1 MSRTAPSCKPTNITL
16 GFQTDQPADNYARLA
31 VMAES
36 LGFDGISVFHDL
48 GFQPSLFP
56 LLEMAR
62 VTTRLRLGAACLN
75 PFLLHPVEI
84 AGQAAALDLA
94 SNGRAYVGLAR
105 GAWLERV
112 GIRPAWPLQ
121 RLTEAV
127 EMVRRLLRGD
137 DSAYDGQIFSMAAG
151 TRLAYS
157 RRRDVLDI
165 LLGTWGPRGLALA
178 GRCADEVKLGGC
190 ANPDMIR
197 YARAVL
203 DEACRAAGRDPSSV
217 GLVAGAVTVVDED
230 GAAARQIA
238 RAQVAVY
245 LDVVARLDITVTVP
259 DSVLAPLRAA
269 LVRGDSGAAGR
280 CIPDELLDRFAF
292 AGQPAAVAE
301 HVAAVFEAGASRV
314 ELGSPHG
321 RTDVYGVE
329 LIGKKVLPAV
339 REAS

>member
-1 MSRTAPSCKPTNITL
+1 MNVTL
-16 GFQTDQPADNYARLA
+16 GFQSDKPAGDYAHLA

-84 AGQAAALDLA
+84 AGQAAVLDLA

-105 GAWLERV
+105 GTWLERV
-112 GIRPAWPLQ
+112 GVTSARPLQ

-127 EMVRRLLRGD
+127 EVVRRLLRGD
-137 DSAYDGQIFSMAAG
+137 DSAYDGQIFPMAAG
-151 TRLAYS
+151 TRLAYP
-157 RRRDVLDI
+157 RRRDALDI

-178 GRCADEVKLGGC
+178 GRCVDEVKLGGC

-197 YARAVL
+197 HVRAVL

-217 GLVAGAVTVVDED
+217 GLAAGAVTVVDED
-230 GAAARQIA
+230 GAAARQAA
-238 RAQVAVY
+238 RAQAAVY
-245 LDVVARLDITVTVP
+245 LDVVAALDTTVTVP

-269 LVRGDSGAAGR
+269 LVRGDPDAAGR
-280 CIPDELLDRFAF
+280 CIPGELLDRFMF
-292 AGQPAAVAE
+292 AGTPAAVAE
-301 HVAAVFEAGASRV
+301 HATAVFEAGASRV
-314 ELGSPHG
+314 EFGSPHG
-321 RTDVYGVE
+321 RTSAYGVE

>member
-1 MSRTAPSCKPTNITL
+1 MDVTL
-16 GFQTDQPADNYARLA
+16 GFQTDKPAGDYVRLA

-84 AGQAAALDLA
+84 AGQAAALDLV

-112 GIRPAWPLQ
+112 GIWPARPLQ

-127 EMVRRLLRGD
+127 EVVRRLLRGD
-137 DSAYDGQIFSMAAG
+137 DSAYDGQIFAMTAG
-151 TRLAYS
+151 TRLAYP
-157 RRRDVLDI
+157 RRRAALDT

-178 GRCADEVKLGGC
+178 GRYADEVKLGGC

-197 YARAVL
+197 HVRAVL

-217 GLVAGAVTVVDED
+217 GLVSGAVTVVDED
-230 GAAARQIA
+230 GAAARHLA

-245 LDVVARLDITVTVP
+245 LDVVAPLDTTVTVP
-259 DSVLAPLRAA
+259 GSVLAPLRAA
-269 LVRGDSGAAGR
+269 LVRGDLDAAGR
-280 CIPDELLDRFAF
+280 CIPDELLDRFTF
-292 AGQPAAVAE
+292 AGTPTAVAE
-301 HVAAVFEAGASRV
+301 HAAAVFEAGASRV
-314 ELGSPHG
+314 EFGSPHG
-321 RTDVYGVE
+321 RADLYGVE
-329 LIGKKVLPAV
+329 LIGKQVLPAL

>member
-1 MSRTAPSCKPTNITL
+1 
-16 GFQTDQPADNYARLA
+16 
-31 VMAES
+31 
-36 LGFDGISVFHDL
+36 
-48 GFQPSLFP
+48 
-56 LLEMAR
+56 
-62 VTTRLRLGAACLN
+62 
-75 PFLLHPVEI
+75 
-84 AGQAAALDLA
+84 
-94 SNGRAYVGLAR
+94 
-105 GAWLERV
+105 
-112 GIRPAWPLQ
+112 
-121 RLTEAV
+121 
-127 EMVRRLLRGD
+127 
-137 DSAYDGQIFSMAAG
+137 
-151 TRLAYS
+151 
-157 RRRDVLDI
+157 
-165 LLGTWGPRGLALA
+165 
-178 GRCADEVKLGGC
+178 
-190 ANPDMIR
+190 MIR
-197 YARAVL
+197 YVRAVL

-245 LDVVARLDITVTVP
+245 LDVVAPLDTTVTVP

-280 CIPDELLDRFAF
+280 CIPDELLDRFTF

>member
-1 MSRTAPSCKPTNITL
+1 
-16 GFQTDQPADNYARLA
+16 
-31 VMAES
+31 
-36 LGFDGISVFHDL
+36 
-48 GFQPSLFP
+48 
-56 LLEMAR
+56 MAR

-105 GAWLERV
+105 GTWLERI
-112 GIRPAWPLQ
+112 GITPVRPLQ

-127 EMVRRLLRGD
+127 EVVRRLLGGD

-151 TRLAYS
+151 TRLAYP
-157 RRRDVLDI
+157 RRRDALDI

-197 YARAVL
+197 HVRGVL

-230 GAAARQIA
+230 GAAARHIA

-245 LDVVARLDITVTVP
+245 LDVVAPLDTTVTVP

-269 LVRGDSGAAGR
+269 LGRGDPDPAGR
-280 CIPDELLDRFAF
+280 CIPDELLDRFTF
-292 AGQPAAVAE
+292 AGTPAAVAE
-301 HVAAVFEAGASRV
+301 HAAAVFEAGASRV
-314 ELGSPHG
+314 EFGGPHG
-321 RTDVYGVE
+321 RTGAHGVE
-329 LIGKKVLPAV
+329 LIGTKVLPGV